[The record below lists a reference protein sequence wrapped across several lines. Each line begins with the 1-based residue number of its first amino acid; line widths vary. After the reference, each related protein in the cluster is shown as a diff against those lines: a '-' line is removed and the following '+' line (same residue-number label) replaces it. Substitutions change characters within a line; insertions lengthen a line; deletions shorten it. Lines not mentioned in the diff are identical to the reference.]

1 MKYGR
6 SDTKKPRQTVFIA
19 TVNEAEFLKDTTGNS
34 RFATIELTGS
44 INMDRVNELLGYQW
58 NNGRLKRT
66 EPEKL
71 SQFWLEV
78 KHYYESG
85 ESWHL
90 TSMEQTR
97 VETVN
102 DKHVQKGTYYDTI
115 LDKLHMFS
123 ISELTASRVTE
134 IIGVNAAQ
142 SRTVGRDLNQLVK
155 DGYLQCRRTSTQ
167 RLYTKK

>member
-85 ESWHL
+85 ESWH
-90 TSMEQTR
+90 
-97 VETVN
+97 
-102 DKHVQKGTYYDTI
+102 
-115 LDKLHMFS
+115 
-123 ISELTASRVTE
+123 
-134 IIGVNAAQ
+134 
-142 SRTVGRDLNQLVK
+142 
-155 DGYLQCRRTSTQ
+155 
-167 RLYTKK
+167 